1 MPRYECWQCG
11 TDLTQ
16 WLDTFPELRPL
27 ERSPPLSPTT
37 SSTPRDVLD
46 ASALQARIAEQDFQ
60 IQRLTAEHETLQ
72 SKLSDAVDQ
81 QADSEHAA
89 AAVQIDLDRAHA
101 QIMELQTTLDS
112 INQKRVLD
120 TTQLQADMQRL
131 AEKLIDETEKRGEV
145 EHAKLMVE
153 NELEDLSRSLFEEA
167 NKMVKDERSRNV
179 ALEKRCRALERKL
192 AETDQLVQFERE
204 QSAELKLRLEEATE
218 DKEKEAKHRRA
229 LQRELDATAKAL
241 PMSLSST
248 HTSATLDSRSPR
260 GDLAAAFHGSTLL
273 LGADASSPAPHEPNR
288 FRESLMSRGTNGSYD
303 STLCDNNYAADGGE
317 AYAFRLPAKA
327 HGPSGPLHV
336 FMHLYLHSDDLV
348 FQEFADFLPLRGDK
362 AAANSPF
369 MKRCLA
375 EDVDP
380 CLRFSSILVASTGN
394 HLLNWRHH
402 RRLLTAVQTSSLVI
416 ETVPYQSL
424 ATTPISPTTGT
435 MLPSGPTTPTRP
447 SHSEPPLSAPPP
459 ESPGLARTWSMAGY
473 RSFFTSPASALP
485 PGDSTP
491 PADTPAPGRQIRLSL
506 TTKPLPLL
514 PLETPLAAMPHS
526 APVLHPSA
534 PGQPSS
540 MAMPHSTVAIS
551 CSLCDTPIVAKP
563 LLSAAKSMAT
573 SPSNHG
579 QLVYFR
585 YRLDDHDAD
594 LRPLCHRC
602 RQRLRSACDFYAYA
616 RMITRGLLTHMGA
629 WRVFA
634 EVQRLRINMGLSR
647 IGVAPLET
655 ARGTDAGTIQQVT
668 E

>member
-16 WLDTFPELRPL
+16 WLDTFPAFRPL
-27 ERSPPLSPTT
+27 ERSPPLSPT
-37 SSTPRDVLD
+37 SPAPRDVLD
-46 ASALQARIAEQDFQ
+46 ASALQTRIAEQDFQ

-72 SKLSDAVDQ
+72 AKLSDAVDQ

-101 QIMELQTTLDS
+101 QIRELQATLDS
-112 INQKRVLD
+112 IHQKRVLD

-179 ALEKRCRALERKL
+179 ALEKRCRTLERKL

-204 QSAELKLRLEEATE
+204 QSTELKLRLEEATE
-218 DKEKEAKHRRA
+218 DKEKETKHRRA
-229 LQRELDATAKAL
+229 LQRELDATTKAL

-248 HTSATLDSRSPR
+248 HTLDAHSPR

-273 LGADASSPAPHEPNR
+273 LGADAGSPAPQEPSR

-327 HGPSGPLHV
+327 QGPSGPLHV

-362 AAANSPF
+362 VAVNSPF

-375 EDVDP
+375 EDVEP
-380 CLRFSSILVASTGN
+380 CLRFSSTLVATSGN

-416 ETVPYQSL
+416 ETIPYQPL
-424 ATTPISPTTGT
+424 ATTPISPTAGT

-447 SHSEPPLSAPPP
+447 NHSGPPLSAPPS

-473 RSFFTSPASALP
+473 RSFFSAPSSAPL
-485 PGDSTP
+485 GDNAP
-491 PADTPAPGRQIRLSL
+491 PADTSAPGRQIRLSL
-506 TTKPLPLL
+506 TTRPLTLL
-514 PLETPLAAMPHS
+514 PLETSSSAMPHS
-526 APVLHPSA
+526 VPAQHSSA
-534 PGQPSS
+534 PGQPSPTG
-540 MAMPHSTVAIS
+540 MPHSTVAAS

-563 LLSAAKSMAT
+563 LLSAAKSLAASPT
-573 SPSNHG
+573 SHG

-602 RQRLRSACDFYAYA
+602 RQRLRSVCDFYAYS

-647 IGVAPLET
+647 IGVTPLET
-655 ARGTDAGTIQQVT
+655 ARGTDAGTIQQVN